1 MPTREIAGATVDVNE
16 EGYFTD
22 PDQWTEAMAPILAQ
36 EEELAELSEGHWKV
50 INFLRQDYKEKGTM
64 PTIRRVKNAGG
75 IPTKDLYALFP
86 GGPLKKSSKVAGLP
100 KPASCI

>member
-1 MPTREIAGATVDVNE
+1 MPTKDLAGITVEVNE
-16 EGYFTD
+16 EGYFTN
-22 PDQWTEAMAPILAQ
+22 PDQWTEEMAAVLAQ
-36 EEELAELSEGHWKV
+36 EEGLGELTEGHWKV
-50 INFLRQDYKEKGTM
+50 IRFLRQDYKEKGTM

-75 IPTKDLYALFP
+75 IPTKDLYELFP

>member
-1 MPTREIAGATVDVNE
+1 MPTREIAGATVEVNE
-16 EGYFTD
+16 EGYFTNQ
-22 PDQWTEAMAPILAQ
+22 DQWTEAMAPVLAQ
-36 EEELAELSEGHWKV
+36 EEGLGELTDGHWKV

-75 IPTKDLYALFP
+75 IPTKELYDLFP
-86 GGPLKKSSKVAGLP
+86 GGPLKISSKVAGLP

>member
-1 MPTREIAGATVDVNE
+1 
-16 EGYFTD
+16 
-22 PDQWTEAMAPILAQ
+22 
-36 EEELAELSEGHWKV
+36 V

-75 IPTKDLYALFP
+75 IPTKELYDLFP
-86 GGPLKKSSKVAGLP
+86 GGPLKKSSFVAGLP